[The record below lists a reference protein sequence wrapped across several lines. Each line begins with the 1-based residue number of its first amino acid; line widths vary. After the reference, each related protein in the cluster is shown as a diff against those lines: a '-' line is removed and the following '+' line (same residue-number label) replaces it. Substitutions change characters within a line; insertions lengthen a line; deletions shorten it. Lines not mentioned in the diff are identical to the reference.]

1 MATSFSGGR
10 SRSTLERIVDK
21 EDDNNYN
28 FKNIFS
34 NLIYLVSLNT
44 YDRWKSQRTATTFI
58 FTNDWFPVLG
68 GIEEDLD
75 KLQQDF
81 SDWLFSENPAFATSI
96 NIHKYDDQVD
106 DYSTDIF
113 DKWEVNKNQQSLDVI
128 KTI

>member
-1 MATSFSGGR
+1 
-10 SRSTLERIVDK
+10 L
-21 EDDNNYN
+21 
-28 FKNIFS
+28 
-34 NLIYLVSLNT
+34 
-44 YDRWKSQRTATTFI
+44 
-58 FTNDWFPVLG
+58 FPALG

-81 SDWLFSENPAFATSI
+81 SDWLFSENPSFATSI

-113 DKWEVNKNQQSLDVI
+113 DRWKVNKNQQSLDVI